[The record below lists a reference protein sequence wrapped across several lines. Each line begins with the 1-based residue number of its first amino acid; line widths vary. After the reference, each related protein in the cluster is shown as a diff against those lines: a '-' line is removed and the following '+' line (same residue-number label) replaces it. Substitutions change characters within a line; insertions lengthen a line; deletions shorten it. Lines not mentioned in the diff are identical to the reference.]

1 MAKGML
7 WQEMTVVEVR
17 RAAEEGWVVLLPV
30 GCIEQHGYHLPT
42 GTDFFVAQE
51 VARRTAELVR
61 CVVAVAIP
69 YSFSGGELPGTVDVD
84 PAVLSQYVLE
94 VVKSFY
100 KQGFRAV
107 ILVLGHGGSENL
119 AVLEQEVKV
128 FFRRNPHLSDR
139 VLLLTRTWEL
149 GEGGPGYIRDGDFH
163 AAFGETS
170 LMLHIAPHLVRSDR
184 IVRDK
189 PELAELLARDPDAYQ
204 QETRLTDSPFE
215 VPHIS
220 QRGDME
226 VGVMGDPAGAS
237 AKVGKEMIEAA
248 AQGLAGI
255 VRPIE
260 SALRQAGE
268 R

>member
-1 MAKGML
+1 MTEARL
-7 WQEMTVVEVR
+7 WTEMTVVEVG
-17 RAAEEGWVVLLPV
+17 RAAKEGWVVLLPV
-30 GCIEQHGYHLPT
+30 GCVEQHGYHLPT

-51 VARRTAELVR
+51 VARRTAKLTR
-61 CVVAVAIP
+61 CVVAAGVP

-84 PAVLSQYVLE
+84 PAVVSQYVLE
-94 VVKSFY
+94 VVRSFY

-107 ILVLGHGGSENL
+107 VLVLGHGGSENV

-128 FFRRNPHLSDR
+128 FFRRNPHFMDR
-139 VLLLTRTWEL
+139 VLLFVRTWEL
-149 GEGGPGYIRDGDFH
+149 GREGPGYVRDGDYH

-170 LMLHIAPHLVRSDR
+170 LMLHIAPHLVRTER

-189 PELAELLARDPDAYQ
+189 PELAELLAKDPDAYQ

-220 QRGDME
+220 QRSDIE

-237 AKVGKEMIEAA
+237 AQVGKQMVEAA

-255 VRPIE
+255 VRQIE
-260 SALRQAGE
+260 SALRPGQ
-268 R
+268 